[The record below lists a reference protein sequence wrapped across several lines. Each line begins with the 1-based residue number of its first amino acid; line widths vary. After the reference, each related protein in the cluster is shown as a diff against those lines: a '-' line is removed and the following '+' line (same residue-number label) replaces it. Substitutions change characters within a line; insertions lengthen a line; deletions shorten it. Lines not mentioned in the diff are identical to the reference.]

1 MQAKRSHD
9 VSMPLEKSGKARVAL
24 EYCRRDGWR
33 CRRHEVW
40 PLPRGVFVSPRHS
53 GGGES
58 SIPAQSCSRGQI
70 APSSLHEAIA
80 CNCASASVL
89 SESASSSSLLSAPIP
104 GPLRGRFTGSMR
116 DGRRSRFLAA
126 LACLALLGNVRL
138 RAVARHR
145 ESGIVRRLII
155 GFQTGWDTK
164 IGDGDKNNILCVYLP

>member
-40 PLPRGVFVSPRHS
+40 PLPRGVFASPRHS

-70 APSSLHEAIA
+70 APSSLHEEIA
-80 CNCASASVL
+80 CMRKSATVHSNR
-89 SESASSSSLLSAPIP
+89 ASSSSLLSAPTQGSP
-104 GPLRGRFTGSMR
+104 RGRFTGSMHDARCARCLLAMLPSDGLGCGLR
-116 DGRRSRFLAA
+116 DSLRSSYCSR
-126 LACLALLGNVRL
+126 N
-138 RAVARHR
+138 
-145 ESGIVRRLII
+145 SS
-155 GFQTGWDTK
+155 
-164 IGDGDKNNILCVYLP
+164 DKFSAI